1 MHKPRHNAQSTL
13 ARASLGG
20 HARSD
25 EVRRPGTVHG
35 MCTEGPRQV
44 GSNLTKPAAMWAG
57 FRNFVTTATRSIHE
71 IDLGST
77 FKEIRPPRRAVHE
90 FSRAA
95 GCPKPSFPSLPGWQP
110 HERGGGMNTESEQ
123 EASETTMMDMEIR
136 PRQVHSYVDRVRGP
150 PIVYI

>member
-57 FRNFVTTATRSIHE
+57 FRNFVTTATRSIH
-71 IDLGST
+71 GWT
-77 FKEIRPPRRAVHE
+77 ARPGGRSMNFPEPQDV
-90 FSRAA
+90 
-95 GCPKPSFPSLPGWQP
+95 PSLRFRASQ
-110 HERGGGMNTESEQ
+110 GGSRMNEVV
-123 EASETTMMDMEIR
+123 A
-136 PRQVHSYVDRVRGP
+136 
-150 PIVYI
+150 